1 MTEIKKELENY
12 IKTQEKG
19 RDLAYTEC
27 KKIIYKYQEQGKCR
41 SCKEYEEL
49 IRFVCD
55 KLEY

>member
-1 MTEIKKELENY
+1 MTDIKKELENY

-19 RDLAYTEC
+19 FNTAYAEC
-27 KKIIYKYQEQGKCR
+27 KKIIYKYQELGKYR

-55 KLEY
+55 KLGY